1 LRKKFVLTSDR
12 IDINYFKPKQIVEY
26 VLNNNSITKTGIFD
40 MEKIKK
46 IAPIHMLAETRGK
59 AFALFMYIAIPLFL
73 LVGLFMVYH
82 SFINTGNTFD
92 GVTGLLCFVFFGGG
106 GLFMCKGGEYKPK
119 KSFFFYR
126 LTKEGLKKYIIWGA
140 IIFIA
145 LILLMLIIDPSKVLK
160 YGVGYGI
167 SAIITFYY
175 MNKSIIVHEDVDY
188 VANTQLS
195 ALMGLEV
202 DEKINASYQNF
213 DSSKSLDVQENSNIF
228 LVSDKKIFF
237 AYYNGNNWLTT
248 IKKLGDI
255 QKIGIMNYGNDGT
268 STYMKLVF
276 ADETEVGLRLSLY
289 DKLTSNPN
297 LFVKRFLDTLDA
309 YLLGYSIVRNSRRRV
324 SVDASPQIQQESS
337 QSYNTAE
344 EVGSSVTRQI
354 DIDDTILNNLRDATP
369 IESGRTLEL

>member
-1 LRKKFVLTSDR
+1 
-12 IDINYFKPKQIVEY
+12 
-26 VLNNNSITKTGIFD
+26 

-46 IAPIHMLAETRGK
+46 IAPIHMLSETRGK
-59 AFALFMYIAIPLFL
+59 GFALFVYIMLPLFTL
-73 LVGLFMVYH
+73 GCLFMAYYSLIKTETTIDVV
-82 SFINTGNTFD
+82 I
-92 GVTGLLCFVFFGGG
+92 GLLGFVFFGGG

-126 LTKEGLKKYIIWGA
+126 LTKDGLKKYIIWGV

-145 LILLMLIIDPSKVLK
+145 FLLLMMIIDPGNILK
-160 YGVGYGI
+160 YGAGYGV
-167 SAIITFYY
+167 SAIIALYY

-195 ALMGLEV
+195 ALMELEV

-213 DSSKSLDVQENSNIF
+213 DSSERSDVKENSNIF

-248 IKKLGDI
+248 IKKLGDVK
-255 QKIGIMNYGNDGT
+255 KIGLMNYGDDGT
-268 STYMKLVF
+268 STYLKLVF
-276 ADETEVGLRLSLY
+276 ADETIVGLRLNLY

-297 LFVKRFLDTLDA
+297 LFIKRFLDTFDA
-309 YLLGYSIVRNSRRRV
+309 YLLGYSIGRVSRRRV
-324 SVDASPQIQQESS
+324 SVDASSQIQQESS
-337 QSYNTAE
+337 QSYNTTE

-369 IESGRTLEL
+369 IESGRTLEF